1 MGTLTPALS
10 QGERGRARLPLVLAG
25 IGVIALLVAA
35 ASVFVLY
42 RDMNSALVGTDLNR
56 TPAPGFTL
64 TDQNGQQVSL
74 AQFKGQPAIVT
85 FLYTHCPDAC
95 PLIADQVHVALT
107 QLGPDASKIG
117 VMAVST
123 DPTGDTRAAATDFVH
138 VHSLDGQMHYLLG
151 SPGDLQPIW
160 KGWYIGVTPDTSP
173 GQVNHS
179 EAVFVLDKAGNERVL
194 LGVPFRAEDLAG
206 DLKKLLSE

>member
-10 QGERGRARLPLVLAG
+10 QRQRAVGRLPFVLG
-25 IGVIALLVAA
+25 GVAIIALLIAV

-42 RDMNSALVGTDLNR
+42 RDMNSSLVGTDLNR
-56 TPAPGFTL
+56 VPAPAFTL

-74 AQFKGQPAIVT
+74 TQFKGQPTIET
-85 FLYTHCPDAC
+85 FLYTHCPDVC
-95 PLIADQVHVALT
+95 PLIADQVHVALS
-107 QLGPDASKIG
+107 QLGPDASNVG
-117 VMAVST
+117 LLAVST
-123 DPTGDTRAAATDFVH
+123 DPSGDTRAAATDFVH

-151 SPGDLQPIW
+151 SPADLQPVW
-160 KGWYIGVTPDTSP
+160 KDYFIGVTPDTTPS
-173 GQVNHS
+173 QVDHS
-179 EAVFVLDKAGNERVL
+179 EALFVLDKAGAERVL